1 MKRRGEERRGEERR
15 ARHRGCVQSVRRP
28 GWKDGADEREVCDYE
43 SRGRAKARKKT
54 KERKKIHYRAD
65 QIIPAVL
72 SRKYIGWGGEEGVDE
87 KCNKMKWN
95 KSGVVER
102 RKEERR
108 GDKSNK
114 RIEENTLKEAEE
126 DLREKRGCQN
136 AIMCHTVKM
145 RFL

>member
-1 MKRRGEERRGEERR
+1 M
-15 ARHRGCVQSVRRP
+15 
-28 GWKDGADEREVCDYE
+28 
-43 SRGRAKARKKT
+43 
-54 KERKKIHYRAD
+54 
-65 QIIPAVL
+65 
-72 SRKYIGWGGEEGVDE
+72 
-87 KCNKMKWN
+87 
-95 KSGVVER
+95 ER